1 MREIIETIFD
11 TTHFKLTEK
20 GMSKWKNVLAAA
32 TSVDKLPV
40 ALELI
45 SSHTLMAI
53 TDRAF

>member
-1 MREIIETIFD
+1 REIIETIFD

-32 TSVDKLPV
+32 TGGHKLPI

-45 SSHTLMAI
+45 NFHALMVI